1 MFEQPFSALSV
12 CAQVPF
18 QTNSSAVSAFTP
30 GPVGARDS
38 EPGHGG
44 QEPGVAGEL
53 STISTL
59 LPRRSANVN
68 DYQDDV
74 RPATVHGCR
83 KGPGSGW
90 QI

>member
-38 EPGHGG
+38 EPGPGG
-44 QEPGVAGEL
+44 QEPGSA
-53 STISTL
+53 
-59 LPRRSANVN
+59 RRAEYDINTA
-68 DYQDDV
+68 
-74 RPATVHGCR
+74 PAAIRQC
-83 KGPGSGW
+83 K
-90 QI
+90 